1 MAIPAVSRRA
11 SGRLP
16 CCPRSCKPPYDPG
29 QRDFPGPVLTLAVLH
44 RPSHDR
50 GEAQAL
56 TCIHPAHAG
65 LPENSSPLRR
75 QRCPGSV
82 SGRHHGTAKR
92 PEPLRLGSVLP
103 PRGRHLPPSRRAL
116 PLRLRS
122 YRLMR
127 QTCCPPAGFG
137 IASRG
142 RSLQLA
148 VSHCWAQALP
158 DVISANPSP
167 RVWTPTPAA
176 PMGARARCF
185 PTGIGL
191 PRVRTGSAH
200 RFSPTATSVGTHFRS
215 CSHSLIFRPTGLL
228 ATQVAPTSGFRPRQQ
243 WLLRPRLSRF
253 VTSPCSGYA
262 IRPNPGN

>member
-1 MAIPAVSRRA
+1 VAIPAVSRRA

-65 LPENSSPLRR
+65 LPENSSPLRQR
-75 QRCPGSV
+75 RCPGSV

-176 PMGARARCF
+176 PWVHAPVASPQALAF
-185 PTGIGL
+185 PALGPGRRIA
-191 PRVRTGSAH
+191 S
-200 RFSPTATSVGTHFRS
+200 
-215 CSHSLIFRPTGLL
+215 
-228 ATQVAPTSGFRPRQQ
+228 PRQ
-243 WLLRPRLSRF
+243 LLLSGLTF
-253 VTSPCSGYA
+253 GAAV
-262 IRPNPGN
+262 IR

>member
-167 RVWTPTPAA
+167 RVWPLLRLPPWVLAPVASPQALAFPALGPGRRIA
-176 PMGARARCF
+176 
-185 PTGIGL
+185 
-191 PRVRTGSAH
+191 S
-200 RFSPTATSVGTHFRS
+200 
-215 CSHSLIFRPTGLL
+215 
-228 ATQVAPTSGFRPRQQ
+228 PRQ
-243 WLLRPRLSRF
+243 LLLSGLTF
-253 VTSPCSGYA
+253 GAAV
-262 IRPNPGN
+262 IR

>member
-1 MAIPAVSRRA
+1 VAIPAVSRRA

-75 QRCPGSV
+75 QRCPVSV

-127 QTCCPPAGFG
+127 QTCCPPSGPLLRLPPWVLAPVASPQALAFPALGPG
-137 IASRG
+137 RRIAS
-142 RSLQLA
+142 
-148 VSHCWAQALP
+148 
-158 DVISANPSP
+158 
-167 RVWTPTPAA
+167 
-176 PMGARARCF
+176 
-185 PTGIGL
+185 
-191 PRVRTGSAH
+191 
-200 RFSPTATSVGTHFRS
+200 
-215 CSHSLIFRPTGLL
+215 
-228 ATQVAPTSGFRPRQQ
+228 PRQ
-243 WLLRPRLSRF
+243 LLLSGLTF
-253 VTSPCSGYA
+253 GAAV
-262 IRPNPGN
+262 IR